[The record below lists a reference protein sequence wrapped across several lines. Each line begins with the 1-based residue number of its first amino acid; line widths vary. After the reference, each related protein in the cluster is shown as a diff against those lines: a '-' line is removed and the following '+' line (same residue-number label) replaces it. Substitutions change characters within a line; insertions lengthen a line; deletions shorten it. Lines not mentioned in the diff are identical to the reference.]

1 MRQVTRLHTGEGS
14 RDETGY
20 KTTNRRRE
28 QRLDRLQ
35 DYKQEKGAEMRQ
47 VTRLHTGEGSR
58 DETGY
63 KTTNRSR
70 EQR

>member
-20 KTTNRRRE
+20 KTIP
-28 QRLDRLQ
+28 
-35 DYKQEKGAEMRQ
+35 EKGAEMRQ

-63 KTTNRSR
+63 KTTYRRR